1 MVFAVSAE
9 DNIGGGRLRG
19 LQVMSAWKNNAERQ
33 DILEGLLRTHGTGI
47 HGFRK
52 VRGTW
57 SWGIFEEEMT
67 YGVERKTRQ
76 QMLEQRANPI
86 ATSKLRTKE
95 AVGSLYG
102 TAAGWGGAGG
112 LLGRAQKP
120 LAGER
125 DREEYLS
132 YKLEMR
138 NNSTFQEMT
147 ESLHQMPRGQGDAVL
162 GWALQ
167 ETAGAT
173 QEGGHI
179 GQGRVVVAPPSE
191 TQLLDSYSMQA
202 RSFGELTGSLQDEVG
217 ECRAPEGEA
226 ASAQL
231 AVFDGNAAATYRAQV
246 TEREMALAVWARE
259 GGREANEEPKTYAEL
274 VEILRQEELA
284 ATAAAAASGATTA
297 RPHVALG
304 AAQQLALVQEHG
316 GLQEGDAAHR
326 LAYLAE
332 KDQIMPAR
340 SFADIAAALTD
351 RPEVP
356 QQEESDGELARLQ
369 LVPHSSE
376 SPCAPPDAPG
386 APMPGDA
393 ELEASPAPPFLLEPL
408 SKADKA
414 HALKQC
420 QPSTAVS
427 GARLSVMSMP
437 DARLKLKL
445 PPSAANCE
453 GLSAL
458 PMSSARTPEIL
469 GLDEILS
476 KDHALSED
484 EQLLLSKIR
493 EEEEKAVMGDETLV
507 APPLSRLPSSS
518 ERQKRPA
525 GVPRLQ
531 LASVLGSSACQ
542 GLHGGGAPTA
552 SSTGSL
558 WEDMASVRDQTLR
571 DGSASPARP
580 PGNSSSRPG
589 SAHRQSPT
597 PRLDWRLKELEKKEG
612 LQDTVSWRTPA
623 LQKYLQHFEQ
633 ERKSWWR
640 RTSTASASASAS
652 TSASFASV
660 TDAKGDANSNQDLS
674 MFFGLGSLS
683 FGAAEVL
690 KTQGQSDVFIATKRP
705 SKGPR
710 KGQQSGSAE
719 AGPSGHAHGKPGP
732 VMEAKGAGP
741 GSPTLEPLL
750 RDQYHAMLQEAGTLS
765 PDAATSSTLPSAGV
779 QRATATVAQVGRLG
793 SERTI
798 RSVAQTAA
806 TSRGS
811 PLSGGHAPQ
820 PLVGAEWSG
829 DVFDWASGDTSEA
842 HQDGAYGDGKG
853 TRHGTGRSSLS
864 ASSRQGLQSGSRRM
878 QSGSRAPSRLG
889 QTPSRGT
896 PVRGGDPDLSA
907 HARAL
912 QALGH
917 EKRERQHRQLSSQ
930 AHSDVPNAECK
941 LIADALGC
949 AADVTRIESA
959 PAETEATEPS
969 MGPTPAA
976 LSYDPIAYVQ
986 AVVQSAADGNLSS
999 VDKAIADAGL
1009 ERSHASTVETEG
1021 AACSDSP
1028 SAPPMNEEH
1037 AVMPVDDPSA
1047 AQTVGAG
1054 NGTSTLA
1061 GAHKEEIAGL
1071 GEVALTVSHTESQ
1084 DTTLAISDGA
1094 GMTLAISDGAGMTLA
1109 ISDSAGMTQE
1119 EEAGGTGPL
1128 LALTAGSDAIED
1140 DVSSPGDTCPLL
1152 EQPCRRASVSSPTA
1166 SLHRPPSAASSQAP
1180 SEAATEVLRDVAGL
1194 SRPASAARSKQG
1206 DKGAAASR
1214 AMQLVTMAIDAMQGP
1229 AGKRVQEEGEGEGT
1243 EATAAGGMWSKAVG
1257 MASPRG
1263 PGSRFNGMKSLKKQ
1277 QVAMR
1282 TWELRRHKQTIARA
1296 AVVSKELGPL
1306 GPLIVKQIMS
1316 RSAEEMA
1323 AMKGEGAKLWKLK
1336 TRQQE
1341 WAVNKMRRR
1350 RIVLK
1355 IKCFAVLVQQLQL
1368 SQNLH
1373 STSHICSLMGFSHTA
1388 LSVCIPV
1395 DELRCRATQRGGALD
1410 TEGRGVERALGTAL
1424 VLAFL
1429 RMRGIVSQKQVSG
1442 LERRAAEIKWRLPAK
1457 RALSYYE
1464 DIFREMLQINRAG
1477 RGWYFRSILWNLVF
1491 LQRPEGCYDLTEA
1504 LARALHAG
1512 DTSDSVATQG
1522 MPAISLEG
1530 LREAMPAAVLRS
1542 VLPEDEEGLPA
1553 QVWATLLA
1561 EARLKL
1567 LPFGWISNP
1576 GEPPWKRWLL
1586 EDGCAGWLAEQGTAY
1601 PELESVMAALRD
1613 EAEMAVKRWRA
1624 ARLEAIEELR
1634 RLTLKASARD
1644 EAFLSQREAWEKRK
1658 QWWKEQVRMVVAAH
1672 PWVAVAATSATE
1684 PFSRAQRTLVQCN
1697 SLLVMLFIT
1706 MMLFYSKGSQC
1717 CTGYKDYLG
1726 CGPGST
1732 VDTVCWGYTTC
1743 GELNRARDGG
1753 ALPEYLAPDDYVC
1766 DAFPQETLVDKIWQ
1780 AVIVLGIMIPVNLIL
1795 VSLFTI
1801 GGSPTTPGSWIHR
1814 KYKLRTRVGQK
1825 ATAARRLEDLLFLVL
1840 TVLWDTQ
1847 RLSRALARY
1856 FLMLAWAVD
1865 WTFLKLIQV
1874 VRWMRKKLAMLRTV
1888 LWTLFSIYIVRR
1900 DPDVVLQELEIC
1912 AEAREAKEREIE
1924 LAVSTFRV
1932 ARREMDSF
1940 AVQCSYLMLMLM
1952 WILVLWFQLTYAMLI
1967 RETLGP
1973 GAEADVIRNWGFTV
1987 LADNLGVHVVKSVFV
2002 KVVVKILIN
2011 TRQQYSKGEAG
2022 LVGWYEEY
2030 VAAYLGVSYTMAS
2043 ESELASDEAAQDNF
2057 YG

>member
-284 ATAAAAASGATTA
+284 ATAAAAASGATIA

-316 GLQEGDAAHR
+316 GLQEGGAAHR
-326 LAYLAE
+326 RAYLAE

-376 SPCAPPDAPG
+376 SPCAPLDAPG
-386 APMPGDA
+386 APMPGGA

-408 SKADKA
+408 SKADMA
-414 HALKQC
+414 HALKRC

-427 GARLSVMSMP
+427 GARLSVMSMSG
-437 DARLKLKL
+437 ARLKLNL

-458 PMSSARTPEIL
+458 PMSSARMPEIL
-469 GLDEILS
+469 GLDEVLS

-493 EEEEKAVMGDETLV
+493 EGEDEEIMVDERLV
-507 APPLSRLPSSS
+507 TPRLSRLPSSS
-518 ERQKRPA
+518 EQQKQPA

-589 SAHRQSPT
+589 SAHRQSLT
-597 PRLDWRLKELEKKEG
+597 PRLDWRLKELEKTEG
-612 LQDTVSWRTPA
+612 LRDTVSWRTPA
-623 LQKYLQHFEQ
+623 LQKYLLQLEHA
-633 ERKSWWR
+633 RDGWWDQ
-640 RTSTASASASAS
+640 TSTASASTSTSTSASASASAFASASASAS
-652 TSASFASV
+652 V
-660 TDAKGDANSNQDLS
+660 TNAKGDANSNQDLS
-674 MFFGLGSLS
+674 MFSRLGSLS
-683 FGAAEVL
+683 
-690 KTQGQSDVFIATKRP
+690 
-705 SKGPR
+705 
-710 KGQQSGSAE
+710 
-719 AGPSGHAHGKPGP
+719 HGKPGP

-793 SERTI
+793 SKRTI
-798 RSVAQTAA
+798 RSVALTAA
-806 TSRGS
+806 ISRGS

-842 HQDGAYGDGKG
+842 HQDGAYGDG

-907 HARAL
+907 YARAL
-912 QALGH
+912 QRLGH
-917 EKRERQHRQLSSQ
+917 KKRERQHRQLSSH
-930 AHSDVPNAECK
+930 AHSDVPNAEYK

-949 AADVTRIESA
+949 AADVTGIESA

-976 LSYDPIAYVQ
+976 LSYDPIAYAQ
-986 AVVQSAADGNLSS
+986 TVVQSAEDGNLSS
-999 VDKAIADAGL
+999 VDKAGVDAGL
-1009 ERSHASTVETEG
+1009 
-1021 AACSDSP
+1021 
-1028 SAPPMNEEH
+1028 
-1037 AVMPVDDPSA
+1037 
-1047 AQTVGAG
+1047 
-1054 NGTSTLA
+1054 
-1061 GAHKEEIAGL
+1061 
-1071 GEVALTVSHTESQ
+1071 
-1084 DTTLAISDGA
+1084 
-1094 GMTLAISDGAGMTLA
+1094 
-1109 ISDSAGMTQE
+1109 
-1119 EEAGGTGPL
+1119 
-1128 LALTAGSDAIED
+1128 
-1140 DVSSPGDTCPLL
+1140 
-1152 EQPCRRASVSSPTA
+1152 SPTA

-1194 SRPASAARSKQG
+1194 SQPASAASSKKG
-1206 DKGAAASR
+1206 GKGAAASR
-1214 AMQLVTMAIDAMQGP
+1214 AIQLVPMAIDAMQGP
-1229 AGKRVQEEGEGEGT
+1229 AGKRAQEEGEGA
-1243 EATAAGGMWSKAVG
+1243 EATAVGGMWSKAVG

-1282 TWELRRHKQTIARA
+1282 TWARRRHKQTIARA
-1296 AVVSKELGPL
+1296 AVVSNELGPL

-1316 RSAEEMA
+1316 RSAKEMA

-1341 WAVNKMRRR
+1341 RAVNKVRRR

-1388 LSVCIPV
+1388 LSVCVPV
-1395 DELRCRATQRGGALD
+1395 DELRCRATQRAGALD

-1442 LERRAAEIKWRLPAK
+1442 LERRAAEIKWQLPAK

-1464 DIFREMLQINRAG
+1464 DIFCEMLQINRAG

-1613 EAEMAVKRWRA
+1613 EAETAVKRWRA
-1624 ARLEAIEELR
+1624 ARLKAIEELR

-1644 EAFLSQREAWEKRK
+1644 EPFLSQREAWEKRK
-1658 QWWKEQVRMVVAAH
+1658 QWWKKQVRMVVAAH

-1717 CTGYKDYLG
+1717 CTGYKDYLR

-1766 DAFPQETLVDKIWQ
+1766 DAFPQETLMDKIWQ

-1795 VSLFTI
+1795 VSFFTI

-1814 KYKLRTRVGQK
+1814 KYKLRTRIGQK
-1825 ATAARRLEDLLFLVL
+1825 ATATRRLEDLLFLVL

-1900 DPDVVLQELEIC
+1900 DPDVVLQELEMC

-1973 GAEADVIRNWGFTV
+1973 GAEKDVIRNWGFTV
-1987 LADNLGVHVVKSVFV
+1987 LANNLGVHFVKSVFV

-2011 TRQQYSKGEAG
+2011 TRQQYSKGEAE

-2030 VAAYLGVSYTMAS
+2030 VGAYLGVSYTMAS